1 MSRSVPHP
9 AADRCPG
16 LLRAHR
22 AEDGSLVR
30 IRVPGGQTD
39 AATLLALSELAQ
51 TYGNVDL
58 QLTSRGNVQLRGI
71 DERRLT
77 SLSDAVGEL
86 GLLPSGPHERVRNVV
101 ASPLTG
107 LGDHVDLRDVI
118 VELDQRICANPVL
131 ADLPGRF
138 LFALDDGAGD
148 VLTLSYD
155 LAYLALDETRGLIV
169 AGGRGVPVTQATA
182 ARELVR
188 WAERF
193 LAARATLGR
202 PLWHVSELPWPLLG
216 TAPAV
221 PVPTGRPVA
230 LGRVEEAASVAVP
243 LAMLTPDQART
254 VADVATTVVI
264 TPWRGLVLPK
274 AGERLPEL
282 VAAGLVGESASPWST
297 LSACVG
303 APGCAK
309 SLVSTRDRAVE
320 LAAAWPEPK
329 LPVHISGCR
338 RRCGAPSSRYVDL
351 MAPAD
356 LGQSL
361 AVLDALGPRGE
372 VPAERQPSRRYDYVR
387 DGGDIYARSFA
398 TIRDEADLTGLPVDV
413 RPVAVRMIHAAGDV
427 DLVDDIAVHHDL
439 VRAARAALADHAT
452 IFSDSEMLASGVTRR
467 RLPADNA
474 VRCLLNDTRTAPL
487 AERWSTTRSAAA
499 VSLWGP
505 ELEGAVVAIGNAP
518 TALFHLLELIADG
531 GPRPAAIIGIPVGF
545 VGSAESK
552 LALAENPWDIPYLV
566 VHGRRGG
573 SAICAAAINA
583 LASTAER

>member
-1 MSRSVPHP
+1 VSRPVPHP

-30 IRVPGGQTD
+30 IRIPGGQTD
-39 AATLLALSELAQ
+39 AATVRALSDLSQA
-51 TYGNVDL
+51 YGNGDL
-58 QLTSRGNVQLRGI
+58 QLTSRGNVQIRGI

-77 SLSDAVGEL
+77 RLSDAVGEL
-86 GLLPSGPHERVRNVV
+86 GLLPSAEHERVRNVV

-107 LGDHVDLRDVI
+107 LGGHLDLRDV
-118 VELDQRICANPVL
+118 VAELDQRICASTVL
-131 ADLPGRF
+131 GQLPGRF
-138 LFALDDGAGD
+138 LFALDAGRGD
-148 VLTLSYD
+148 ALSLSYD
-155 LAYLALDETRGLIV
+155 LGYLATDETQGLIV
-169 AGGRGVPVTQATA
+169 AGGRGLRVTRATA

-202 PLWHVSELPWPLLG
+202 PVWHVRELPWPLLAK
-216 TAPAV
+216 APAV
-221 PVPTGRPVA
+221 ELPVGGPVA
-230 LGRVEEAASVAVP
+230 LGVVEEAASVGVP

-254 VADVATTVVI
+254 VADVATSVVV

-274 AGERLPEL
+274 ANERLPEL
-282 VAAGLVGESASPWST
+282 LAAGLVVEPRSPWAS

-309 SLVSTRDRAVE
+309 SLISTRDRAVE
-320 LAAAWPEPK
+320 LAGAWPSPS
-329 LPVHISGCR
+329 LPVHVSGCR
-338 RRCGAPSSRYVDL
+338 RRCGAPSGRYVDL
-351 MAPAD
+351 MAPAS

-361 AVLDALGPRGE
+361 AVLDAIGPDGE
-372 VPAERQPSRRYDYVR
+372 APDVRRPSPRYDYVS
-387 DGGDIYARSFA
+387 DGGAIYARSFA
-398 TIRDEADLTGLPVDV
+398 TIRDEADLGAFAADV
-413 RPVAVRMIHAAGDV
+413 RPVVVRMIHAAGDV
-427 DLVDDIAVHHDL
+427 DLVQDVAVHGDL
-439 VRAARAALADHAT
+439 VTAARTALADHAT
-452 IFSDSEMLASGVTRR
+452 IFTDSEMLASGITRR

-474 VRCLLNDTRTAPL
+474 VRCLLNDTRTTAL
-487 AERWSTTRSAAA
+487 AEQWRTTRSAAA

-552 LALAENPWDIPYLV
+552 LALAQNPWDIPYLV

-573 SAICAAAINA
+573 SAICAAAVNA
-583 LASTAER
+583 LASPSER

>member
-1 MSRSVPHP
+1 MSRPVPHP

-16 LLRAHR
+16 LLRPHR
-22 AEDGSLVR
+22 ADDGSLVR
-30 IRVPGGQTD
+30 IRIPGGQTD
-39 AATLLALSELAQ
+39 ASVLLALSELSQ
-51 TYGNVDL
+51 TYGNGDL
-58 QLTSRGNVQLRGI
+58 QLTSRGNIQIRGI
-71 DERRLT
+71 DERRLVG
-77 SLSDAVGEL
+77 LSGAVGEL
-86 GLLPSGPHERVRNVV
+86 GLLPSEVHERIRNVV

-107 LGDHVDLRDVI
+107 LGGHVDLREML
-118 VELDQRICANPVL
+118 VELDQRICASTVL
-131 ADLPGRF
+131 SQLPGRF
-138 LFALDDGAGD
+138 LFALDDGHGD
-148 VLTLSYD
+148 ALSLAYD
-155 LAYLALDETRGLIV
+155 LGYLATDEAHGLIV
-169 AGGRGVPVTQATA
+169 ADGRGLRVTQATA
-182 ARELVR
+182 ARELVG

-202 PLWHVSELPWPLLG
+202 PIWHVRELPWPLLAR
-216 TAPAV
+216 APAV
-221 PVPTGRPVA
+221 RIPAGVPVP
-230 LGRVEEAASVAVP
+230 LGVVEEAASIAVP
-243 LAMLTPDQART
+243 LALLTPDQART
-254 VADVATTVVI
+254 VADVATTVVV

-282 VAAGLVGESASPWST
+282 LTAGLVADPVSPWSRLT
-297 LSACVG
+297 ACVG

-309 SLVSTRDRAVE
+309 SLISTRDRAIE
-320 LAAAWPEPK
+320 LAAAWPAPK
-329 LPVHISGCR
+329 LPVHVSGCR
-338 RRCGAPSSRYVDL
+338 RRCGAPSGRYVDL

-361 AVLDALGPRGE
+361 AVAGALGPRGE
-372 VPAERQPSRRYDYVR
+372 VAAQRQPSRRYDYVR
-387 DGGDIYARSFA
+387 DGGEIYARSFA
-398 TIRDEADLTGLPVDV
+398 TIRDEADLSGLPADV
-413 RPVAVRMIHAAGDV
+413 RPVAVRMIHAAGDI
-427 DLVDDIAVHHDL
+427 DLVHDIAVHGNL

-474 VRCLLNDTRTAPL
+474 VRCLLNDTRTAAL
-487 AERWSTTRSAAA
+487 AEQWGTTRSAAA

-505 ELEGAVVAIGNAP
+505 ELDGAVVAIGNAP

-583 LASTAER
+583 LASSSER